1 MTDTGGGQ
9 LTRGSEATL
18 ADRVY
23 EEVRGRLLEGDV
35 PEDRFIREQGL
46 SDEIGVSRTP
56 VREALARLAS
66 EGFLERIPHRG
77 FRVPDESLSRLLDLY
92 PIVSALEVLAGRLA
106 FPGLDAGDLEQLRR
120 INDRLRA
127 AVDAADATAAV
138 DENDRFHALV
148 AERSGNERLSRL
160 LEDLRAQLRRLET
173 WYYSDPSHG
182 RRSVREHEELVD
194 ALEEGRRDR
203 ALEILEGNMRLT
215 RTELLREAGQADEGG
230 AP

>member
-173 WYYSDPSHG
+173 WYYSDPSLG

-215 RTELLREAGQADEGG
+215 RTELLREAGQPDEGG